1 MNFILDLSFF
11 GFVLLNTLVGLFL
24 GGFMALRLYAF
35 MGKDIKFRL
44 DKIPFDK
51 ILIVIIATIILFY
64 FIMEIENLIFYFY
77 YLMCVLFLLSFS
89 MLLFFKKNNKIRKD
103 SLEETVEFF
112 ASLIL
117 SLIFLNFI
125 FSIIFYFAFCSKP
138 SKDFINSLK
147 EKGIKQEII
156 YNHNDEPRS
165 TLGFG
170 ICERNNYNG
179 KTCNEYIKYIIS
191 IIKEREEEYQKTLKE
206 REERKLMMKEQ
217 FELNNKNKN
226 IENIVENSFK
236 TKDKE

>member
-191 IIKEREEEYQKTLKE
+191 IIKEREEEYQRDLKAK
-206 REERKLMMKEQ
+206 EEEKITT
-217 FELNNKNKN
+217 ELNNKNKN
-226 IENIVENSFK
+226 IENIVENSFN